1 MCLRVF
7 EIVAI
12 TLMAYWIVGT
22 VVFFISKQNETVGC
36 LWAMG
41 LVYPVL
47 YALFYP
53 IRAIKT
59 YNASSAYYQKRGI
72 SRVQY
77 LFGKRIRRKQN
88 DEA

>member
-1 MCLRVF
+1 MSVF

-41 LVYPVL
+41 LVYWILYVLCTPVR
-47 YALFYP
+47 
-53 IRAIKT
+53 I
-59 YNASSAYYQKRGI
+59 
-72 SRVQY
+72 
-77 LFGKRIRRKQN
+77 IRRHLSMKGIKR
-88 DEA
+88 

>member
-1 MCLRVF
+1 MCLSVF

-12 TLMAYWIVGT
+12 TLIAYWIVGT

-41 LVYPVL
+41 LVYLVL
-47 YALFYP
+47 YVLFYP

-72 SRVQY
+72 TRIQY
-77 LFGKRIRRKQN
+77 LFGKRARRKYN